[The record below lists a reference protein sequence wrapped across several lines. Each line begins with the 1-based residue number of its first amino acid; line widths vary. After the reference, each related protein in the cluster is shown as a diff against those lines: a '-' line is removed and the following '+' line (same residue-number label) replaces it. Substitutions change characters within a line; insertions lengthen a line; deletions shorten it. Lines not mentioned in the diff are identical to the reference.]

1 LPDLALGLYA
11 NPIDLSQAF
20 NDSYRQFAV
29 QYLGE
34 YRPPR

>member
-1 LPDLALGLYA
+1 VAA
-11 NPIDLSQAF
+11 APIDLSGVV
-20 NDSYRQFAV
+20 DDRYRQFAI